1 MAWEIASPEP
11 GIDLRT
17 IALETKDGLAEAQ
30 KEHIKTIPSL
40 IVSVDGIEIERLVGT
55 PTREKMAEALIG

>member
-55 PTREKMAEALIG
+55 PTREKMTEALIG